1 MYYKNNDILLYYE
14 KHGNKKNSVLILPG
28 WGNTKNTFT
37 SIINNLKKEYS
48 VYIIDY
54 PSFGNSPIPNKEL
67 TIYDYTELIHNFIK
81 DNNITNPIIIAHS
94 FGGRITSILIDKY
107 NITNNKIILIDIAG
121 IKRIKIKKIIK
132 EKIYKLLKL
141 LINILPKNKQYFYRK
156 KLLNIFSSTD
166 YRNIPNTMKNTFK
179 NIIKVDLKKHYKSIK
194 NKTLIIWGYNDTDT
208 PIKDAK
214 YLKKILINSR
224 LIIYKNST
232 HFSHLEYPDK
242 TNKII
247 NNFLK
252 KNHE

>member
-14 KHGNKKNSVLILPG
+14 KHGNKKNSILILPG
-28 WGNTKNTFT
+28 WGNTKNTFN

-81 DNNITNPIIIAHS
+81 DNNIINPIIIAHS

-107 NITNNKIILIDIAG
+107 NITNNKIILIDVAG
-121 IKRIKIKKIIK
+121 IKRIK

-156 KLLNIFSSTD
+156 KLINIFSSTD
-166 YRNIPNTMKNTFK
+166 YKNIPITMKNTFK
-179 NIIKVDLKKHYKSIK
+179 NIIKVDLRKHYKNIK

-214 YLKKILINSR
+214 YLKKVLINSR

-232 HFSHLEYPDK
+232 HFSYLEYPDK